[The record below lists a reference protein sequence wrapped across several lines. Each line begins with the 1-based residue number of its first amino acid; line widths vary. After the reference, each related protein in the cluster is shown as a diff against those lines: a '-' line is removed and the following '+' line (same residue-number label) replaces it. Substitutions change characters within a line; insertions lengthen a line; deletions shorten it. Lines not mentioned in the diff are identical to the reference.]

1 MRFGFF
7 PVFNGAPGYYVYD
20 VSNFNQ
26 ISKVSFGSNSDNL
39 GIFRIVLHTTSK
51 IAFIMQR
58 MDYLFSVDYT
68 PLYTG
73 TQDELTHLGEWEDLA

>member
-1 MRFGFF
+1 MKFGFF
-7 PVFNGAPGYYVYD
+7 PVFIGTPGYYVYD
-20 VSNFNQ
+20 ISNFNQ

-39 GIFRIVLHTTSK
+39 GIFRIVLHPTSK